1 MNNNAKD
8 PQHDDEMKDALM
20 GRTQETEHVQ
30 SRFSNLQSPGQ
41 SPSAGSPHGAG
52 PAQPGAKG
60 TGTPVSTG
68 TVSVNQPLR
77 GKVGT
82 FLPSTEGGLWTVAG
96 ALRLGA
102 AGFGLMTAVLFV
114 MPELKGTFQA
124 PSSSA
129 PSSPGSVPQ
138 PTYKTLAPQL
148 DTPAPS
154 ANPEQVITEQSTDFD
169 GAAVLV
175 IEAEQSGASVRV
187 DGNDQ
192 GNTPVSLTLDCL
204 PGKPIKVEV
213 SRKGYERAQ
222 HLTFCRPDTMIKL
235 YARLRKAEKAPGGG
249 K

>member
-1 MNNNAKD
+1 MSNAKD
-8 PQHDDEMKDALM
+8 PQQDEMMDALM
-20 GRTQETEHVQ
+20 GRAQETEHVQ
-30 SRFSNLQSPGQ
+30 SRFSNLQAPGQ
-41 SPSAGSPHGAG
+41 SPSGQPD
-52 PAQPGAKG
+52 QPGARG
-60 TGTPVSTG
+60 SGTPVSTG
-68 TVSVNQPLR
+68 TVSVHQPLR
-77 GKVGT
+77 DKVGT
-82 FLPSTEGGLWTVAG
+82 FLPSTEGGLWKVAG

-124 PSSSA
+124 PSSFSS
-129 PSSPGSVPQ
+129 PSSSSPSDSGKQ
-138 PTYKTLAPQL
+138 PTYKTIAPTL
-148 DTPAPS
+148 DTPA
-154 ANPEQVITEQSTDFD
+154 ANPEQVITEQSAAFD
-169 GAAVLV
+169 GASVLM
-175 IEAEQSGASVRV
+175 IESEQSGVSVRV

-235 YARLRKAEKAPGGG
+235 YARLRKVEKAGGA

>member
-1 MNNNAKD
+1 MSNNAKD
-8 PQHDDEMKDALM
+8 PQYDDEMKDALM
-20 GRTQETEHVQ
+20 GRAQETEHVQ
-30 SRFSNLQSPGQ
+30 SRFSTLGGPASSG
-41 SPSAGSPHGAG
+41 PSSESHGAG

-60 TGTPVSTG
+60 TPVATG
-68 TVSVNQPLR
+68 TVSVHQPLR
-77 GKVGT
+77 EKVGT

-124 PSSSA
+124 PSSYSA
-129 PSSPGSVPQ
+129 PSSKDSAPQ

-148 DTPAPS
+148 ETPAAPE
-154 ANPEQVITEQSTDFD
+154 NPEQVFTEQSAAFD

-175 IEAEQSGASVRV
+175 IEAEQSGVSVRV

-235 YARLRKAEKAPGGG
+235 YARLRKVEKAPGGS

>member
-1 MNNNAKD
+1 MSNNAKD

-30 SRFSNLQSPGQ
+30 SRFSNLGGPAPGE
-41 SPSAGSPHGAG
+41 PPGAG
-52 PAQPGAKG
+52 PAQAGAKG
-60 TGTPVSTG
+60 TGTPVGTG
-68 TVSVNQPLR
+68 TVSVHQPLR
-77 GKVGT
+77 EKVGT
-82 FLPSTEGGLWTVAG
+82 FLPSTEGGLWKVAG

-124 PSSSA
+124 PSSYSA
-129 PSSPGSVPQ
+129 PSSQGSVPQ

-154 ANPEQVITEQSTDFD
+154 ENPEQVFTEQSTAFD

-175 IEAEQSGASVRV
+175 VEAEQSGASVRV

-235 YARLRKAEKAPGGG
+235 YARLRKAEKAPGG